1 MNYLD
6 ACTLAQDL
14 KPADFR
20 CVHTS
25 HLVSWDLPH
34 IGMDRE
40 TFTFQ

>member
-1 MNYLD
+1 M
-6 ACTLAQDL
+6 LAQNL

-34 IGMDRE
+34 IGMDGE
-40 TFTFQ
+40 TFTF